1 MTRRVP
7 PLIRSTSRKRSS
19 AMPHLNL
26 TRSLCNVRASD
37 SRGGA
42 RGTGV
47 KAMAALTGLGA
58 MLSGCINIQ
67 APDKPIVIQLDINIR
82 AEVLY
87 ALAEDAANTIDE
99 NADIF

>member
-19 AMPHLNL
+19 VMPHLNL

-67 APDKPIVIQLDINIR
+67 APDKPIVIQLDLNIR

>member
-1 MTRRVP
+1 MTSSKLTKANPGARATLNRV
-7 PLIRSTSRKRSS
+7 I
-19 AMPHLNL
+19 
-26 TRSLCNVRASD
+26 
-37 SRGGA
+37 A

-47 KAMAALTGLGA
+47 KAMAGLTGLAA